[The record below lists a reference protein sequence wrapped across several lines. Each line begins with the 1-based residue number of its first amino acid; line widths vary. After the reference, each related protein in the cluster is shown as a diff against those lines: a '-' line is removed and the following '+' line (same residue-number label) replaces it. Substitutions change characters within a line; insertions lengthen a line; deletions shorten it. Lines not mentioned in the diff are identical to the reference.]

1 MCISNFIYFIYFI
14 YFQILFLSRR
24 ERSKVVE
31 SWAADDASGRFFKFS
46 GQSWE
51 VMRQTLEDIILEV
64 AAIDPTEAAK
74 TEAAKTRMLTR
85 LRMSHGTVTEAFK
98 RTNIGAKYGI
108 ETMEKLFRNAD
119 ENTDLTEEE
128 AKTLKGLLKEKEK
141 NGGGKWSGMPTTK
154 GSWQPG
160 GGNWGGRGYWRQTT
174 GNN

>member
-1 MCISNFIYFIYFI
+1 M
-14 YFQILFLSRR
+14 
-24 ERSKVVE
+24 VE

-85 LRMSHGTVTEAFK
+85 LRMSHGTDTVTEAFK

-141 NGGGKWSGMPTTK
+141 NGGSK
-154 GSWQPG
+154 
-160 GGNWGGRGYWRQTT
+160 
-174 GNN
+174 